1 MMGIPETYL
10 NKLEKLIRKVP
21 APWLEKACATLKELP
36 ADTPVNVVYR
46 LMPRTLNPDLSHLAE
61 QIIRQAGD
69 VMSWEALG
77 WVLESNF
84 LAHRKWMAD
93 QRVELLWS
101 GPSPANEIPARR
113 IDQSIYDLIASAKN
127 EILLVTFAAAKIQRL
142 VGSLIA
148 AVERGVVVRLLLEF
162 EQESEGQLS
171 FDALKAFPVDLVRQV
186 EVYCWPLEKRERN
199 QAGRPGKLHAK
210 LAIIDD
216 QVIVSSANLTDDA
229 FNRNLELGVMLQS
242 KTLQLRVKQYVE
254 GLMTDGT
261 IERVWP
267 CN

>member
-1 MMGIPETYL
+1 MTGLRESFLI
-10 NKLEKLIRKVP
+10 KLEKLICKVP
-21 APWLEKACATLKELP
+21 APWLIKACETLKTLS
-36 ADTPVNVVYR
+36 ADTPVDVVCR
-46 LMPRTLNPDLSHLAE
+46 LMPGTLNSDLSFLSE
-61 QIIRQAGD
+61 QVIRQAGS

-84 LAHRKWMAD
+84 QAHRIWMAD
-93 QRVELLWS
+93 QSVELLWS
-101 GPSPANEIPARR
+101 GPSPANEIPVRR
-113 IDQSIYDLIASAKN
+113 IDQSLYDLIAAAKN

-142 VGSLIA
+142 AGSLLA
-148 AVERGVVVRLLLEF
+148 AVERGVTVRLLLEF

-210 LAIIDD
+210 LALIDE

-229 FNRNLELGVMLQS
+229 FNRNLELGVLLQS
-242 KTLQLRVKQYVE
+242 KKLRTTVKRYVE
-254 GLMTDGT
+254 GLLIDGV
-261 IERVWP
+261 IEKI
-267 CN
+267 